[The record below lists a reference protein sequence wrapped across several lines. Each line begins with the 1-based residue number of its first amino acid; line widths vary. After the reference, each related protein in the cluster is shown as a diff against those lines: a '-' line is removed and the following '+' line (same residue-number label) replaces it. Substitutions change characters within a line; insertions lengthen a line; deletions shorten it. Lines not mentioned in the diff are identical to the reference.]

1 MPYEP
6 KPRVLM
12 SSTGLAGTAR
22 ISPASTFEVA
32 RWNSAGFAKPDE
44 IWQSL
49 SLSFFMTGA
58 ARERLQNHRPGCSL
72 APSSM
77 NDFQMFSAVIVTGG
91 EHLERG
97 AWRGHKIRAKIF
109 GQGRVVRPDA
119 VETQT

>member
-1 MPYEP
+1 
-6 KPRVLM
+6 M

-22 ISPASTFEVA
+22 ISPASTFEVV

-49 SLSFFMTGA
+49 SFSFFMTGA

-77 NDFQMFSAVIVTGG
+77 NDFPMPEDPPVTVTAENIWSAARGEDTRFERKFSVKDGWSVLTLWKPKHNAV
-91 EHLERG
+91 
-97 AWRGHKIRAKIF
+97 
-109 GQGRVVRPDA
+109 P
-119 VETQT
+119 